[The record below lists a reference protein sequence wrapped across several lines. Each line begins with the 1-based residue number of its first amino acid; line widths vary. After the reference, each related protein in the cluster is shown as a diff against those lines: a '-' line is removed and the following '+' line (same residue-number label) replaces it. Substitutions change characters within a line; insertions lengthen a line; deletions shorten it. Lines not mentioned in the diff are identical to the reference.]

1 MSLEQSCTPHSQVPP
16 THVKQDDQEHVS
28 PLARAQAAL
37 READPERVAALSGA
51 ELERRNGEAVLSVR
65 LLDTT
70 LELTHPGLEV
80 RRADAKP
87 CPEWQGHLLTYY
99 LSMADGTPP
108 AGKWVAL
115 RDLPDGMFYQAAY
128 DGYTGGDL
136 VRAFGNDVEPFRQA
150 CRALGAE
157 ALNTGDAGYRF
168 LVLPRVWLAAIYWLG
183 EEMIP
188 SSARVLFDASIKHYL
203 PTDSCAA
210 LGGWLAD
217 RIIEKHR
224 GA

>member
-1 MSLEQSCTPHSQVPP
+1 MSTERDHLSVLER
-16 THVKQDDQEHVS
+16 
-28 PLARAQAAL
+28 ARTAL
-37 READPERVAALSGA
+37 RQAEPEAVAARSGA
-51 ELERRNGEAVLSVR
+51 ALERRGAEAVFSVR
-65 LLDTT
+65 LLDVT
-70 LELTHPGLEV
+70 LTMTHPRLEV
-80 RRADAKP
+80 ARADGRP

-99 LSMADGTPP
+99 LSMADGTQP

-115 RDLPDGMFYQAAY
+115 RDLPDGMFYQKAY
-128 DGYTGGDL
+128 QGYSGGDL
-136 VRAFGNDVEPFRQA
+136 VRAFGDDLEGFRAA
-150 CRALGAE
+150 CRALGGE

-188 SSARVLFDASIKHYL
+188 PSARVLFDAAIRHYL

-217 RIIEKHR
+217 RIIQEHR
-224 GA
+224 KR

>member
-1 MSLEQSCTPHSQVPP
+1 MSEGT
-16 THVKQDDQEHVS
+16 EGHVS
-28 PLARAQAAL
+28 LLAQAQATL

-51 ELERRNGEAVLSVR
+51 KLERRDGAHVFTLC
-65 LLDTT
+65 LLDTEVT
-70 LELTHPGLEV
+70 LAHPSLELARVDGG
-80 RRADAKP
+80 P
-87 CPEWQGHLLTYY
+87 CAEWQRHLLTYY
-99 LSMADGTPP
+99 LSMADGTQP

-115 RDLPDGMFYQAAY
+115 RDLPDGMFYQRAFE
-128 DGYTGGDL
+128 GYTGGDL
-136 VRAFGNDVEPFRQA
+136 VRAFGNDVEPFREA

-168 LVLPRVWLAAIYWLG
+168 LVLPKVWLAAIYWLG
-183 EEMIP
+183 EEIIP
-188 SSARVLFDASIKHYL
+188 PSARVLFDASIQHYL

-224 GA
+224 AA